1 MLWGLIVFLGFLFSG
16 ILIYESYGDFKDSP
30 ILVSITT
37 KPIKGLDFPTVT
49 VCPPK
54 GSTTVLNYD
63 LMKARNFSFTEKERQ
78 ILLDAAS
85 FIFQPLSLHQDY
97 ISLMEATTN
106 EENIANIYDLMQSF
120 PKPCGKNC
128 LEIMHWSTEGQIESP
143 WYRNDENNFCEND
156 HMVER
161 ELRITLG
168 PPKNIPKGLKQWTL
182 VINLEVNNLTESKV
196 AFREGPEHRF
206 FAQRRNWSDA
216 EQYCK
221 DNDGHLA
228 SVGSYAQYQEM
239 YDIIDSNFWD
249 LGLGVWLGGTNVKNN
264 GSWRWSDGTEWGFTD
279 WSRGRPIEE
288 NACLALGPDGWY
300 DVDCDVKFSFLCHIN
315 PARET

>member
-54 GSTTVLNYD
+54 GSTTALNYD

-78 ILLDAAS
+78 ILMDAANS
-85 FIFQPLSLHQDY
+85 IFHPLSLHQDY

-106 EENIANIYDLMQSF
+106 EENIANVYDLMQSF

-128 LEIMHWSTEGQIESP
+128 LEIMLWSTEGQIESP

-161 ELRITLG
+161 EL
-168 PPKNIPKGLKQWTL
+168 
-182 VINLEVNNLTESKV
+182 
-196 AFREGPEHRF
+196 
-206 FAQRRNWSDA
+206 
-216 EQYCK
+216 
-221 DNDGHLA
+221 
-228 SVGSYAQYQEM
+228 
-239 YDIIDSNFWD
+239 
-249 LGLGVWLGGTNVKNN
+249 
-264 GSWRWSDGTEWGFTD
+264 
-279 WSRGRPIEE
+279 
-288 NACLALGPDGWY
+288 
-300 DVDCDVKFSFLCHIN
+300 
-315 PARET
+315 